1 MADAV
6 KWRQAITKAIG
17 QCDPAT
23 TTAGERA
30 LIVAS
35 FGTLSLTLTANAG
48 QFQAQMHKAAQTAHN
63 LKSAVT
69 SAVVVAGKMNNLRVG
84 RDLPEQLEATGREL
98 RVVER
103 NTAAATAGIR
113 GIEESLTVAS
123 SAATVASSALA
134 LAGRSMGT
142 MGAAASGA
150 SVAMSGA
157 LINVMGLRRAVQTL
171 GTVVGL
177 AADGIKTLL
186 LPLRL
191 VGSGV
196 AMAARSFGLLLL
208 PVRMVASAAGLFLRV
223 LTLLVSPMLSVAG
236 VALKAY
242 LAFKAFQIQAK
253 ILRAVMDSLP
263 PRAKVVAGA
272 LVAIGAATRT
282 ASAALG
288 MFGVAGRAA
297 ASALSAMALPLR
309 LIVHPIR
316 TATAAV
322 GMLTRAVK
330 ALVSTALAP
339 LKLALSPLMMLAAG
353 AGMLKLAAD
362 AETLQLQ
369 MSVLTKDAKL
379 AARVI
384 AELNAFA
391 NQTPFSK
398 LDIKAAAR
406 QLLAAQV
413 PVAQLIT
420 DLQILGNIA
429 AGTEVPLRELA
440 DVYARMRV
448 SGRVTMVD
456 INMLQGRG
464 IDIVTE
470 LTKRFGNLQQA
481 VQNNQVGFADIR
493 AALLALTTGAGTFAG
508 MIDRLSESLSGQFS
522 KLKNN
527 IIIAATA
534 IGEQMAP
541 AVKSVLEQVNRL
553 IEGFMQIPNKI
564 EFVGKVIA
572 AAFDVAFASIGDKW
586 DALVRRKK
594 VSWFNFM
601 MQVAGAGITIPGVG
615 GGRIV
620 PKIKPAA
627 AGRSPALVAAQAALD
642 GLLDQ
647 LKKPAPKVPALQ
659 APPAAEKAAG
669 NAIAGLLD
677 RLKVDANV
685 ISWGVRGML
694 DRAQI
699 RGGAFMNMLRN
710 WFGGDGD
717 AMQAQQSQTAAA
729 MQRGS
734 ADAFSTI
741 VQNMLSNRDPVE
753 KAVNKG
759 NNIAAKGFDALADG
773 LGAIAANMGVAGP

>member
-1 MADAV
+1 
-6 KWRQAITKAIG
+6 
-17 QCDPAT
+17 
-23 TTAGERA
+23 
-30 LIVAS
+30 VAS

-113 GIEESLTVAS
+113 GVEESLTVAS
-123 SAATVASSALA
+123 SAATVASSTIAI
-134 LAGRSMGT
+134 AGRSMGA
-142 MGAAASGA
+142 MGVAASGA
-150 SVAMSGA
+150 SAAMSGA
-157 LINVMGLRRAVQTL
+157 LIHVMGLRRAVQTL

-191 VGSGV
+191 VGNGV
-196 AMAARSFGLLLL
+196 TMAARSFGLLLL
-208 PVRMVASAAGLFLRV
+208 PVRMVASATGLFLRV

-508 MIDRLSESLSGQFS
+508 MIDKLSGSLSGQFS

-553 IEGFMQIPNKI
+553 IEGFMQIPDKI
-564 EFVGKVIA
+564 AFVGNVIS
-572 AAFDVAFASIGDKW
+572 AAFNVVFAKIADTW
-586 DALVRRKK
+586 DATVRRMK
-594 VSWFNFM
+594 VSGTNLLM
-601 MQVAGAGITIPGVG
+601 RVAGAGINIQGLG
-615 GGRIV
+615 GAIV
-620 PKIKPAA
+620 PQIKPAA
-627 AGRSPALVAAQAALD
+627 AGPSPALVAAQAALD

-647 LKKPAPKVPALQ
+647 LKKPAPKGPALQ

-741 VQNMLSNRDPVE
+741 VQNMLSRRDPVE